1 MAETVTIARPYAQA
15 VFRLAKETGSQMAWT
30 ERLQRLA
37 TIVQDHEMSKVIG
50 NPKFSAQQVADLL
63 ISLTGE
69 ASNKELTSFVAL
81 LSENER
87 LSVMPQIREIFEQ
100 LNSEDEGIQ
109 DALITSAYPIGDAQ
123 LKNLMVELESHFGSK
138 LRPSVKV
145 SEALIGGVKV
155 TVGDQVLDIS
165 VRGKLEAMATALKN

>member
-69 ASNKELTSFVAL
+69 ASNKELTGFVAL

-87 LSVMPQIREIFEQ
+87 LSVMPQICEIFEQ

-123 LKNLMVELESHFGSK
+123 LKYLMVELESHFGSK

>member
-15 VFRLAKETGSQMAWT
+15 VFRLAKEAGSQTAWT
-30 ERLQRLA
+30 ERLQRL
-37 TIVQDHEMSKVIG
+37 TTVVQDDEMSKVIG
-50 NPKFSAQQVADLL
+50 NPRFSAQQVADLL

-69 ASNKELTSFVAL
+69 ATNKELTSFVVL

-87 LSVMPQIREIFEQ
+87 LSVIPQIREIFEQ
-100 LNSEDEGIQ
+100 LKSEDEGIQ

-123 LKNLMVELESHFGSK
+123 LQSLMVELESHFGSK

-145 SEALIGGVKV
+145 SEALIGGIKV